1 MIIRKDYHSRPH
13 WVINPADQRAIKK
26 WRNHPHLGRLGR
38 FIAEHRVI
46 TFLIG
51 TAITLLLFVT
61 AVLTHITALQ
71 AFGVVTSGIAFIGNL
86 IATGFGEYISD
97 DFQRGRKERHLD
109 KLKTAPTVS
118 LAGLDNMM
126 CAYRTHSHKEPALD
140 AQLSLI
146 MIEEQLPAVQELLEK
161 PLNEVDYR
169 SRRKLEQRR
178 AKIDEKLRQAIEQDM
193 QLCLK
198 SIQEGN
204 RVATQLLLDE

>member
-1 MIIRKDYHSRPH
+1 M
-13 WVINPADQRAIKK
+13 
-26 WRNHPHLGRLGR
+26 
-38 FIAEHRVI
+38 
-46 TFLIG
+46 
-51 TAITLLLFVT
+51 
-61 AVLTHITALQ
+61 
-71 AFGVVTSGIAFIGNL
+71 
-86 IATGFGEYISD
+86 
-97 DFQRGRKERHLD
+97 
-109 KLKTAPTVS
+109 S
-118 LAGLDNMM
+118 LAGLDDMM
-126 CAYRTHSHKEPALD
+126 RAYRAHSHKEPALD